1 MTRTNYQDRLDRVTS
16 YIHDNLDGELDFDR
30 IAEVASLSP
39 YHWHRIYH
47 ACRGETA
54 VATTRRLRLQRAS
67 VSLAQ
72 TDDPIA
78 QIATKAG
85 YASPA
90 AFTRAF
96 ADAYGLPPATYRERG
111 SHADFRPGQLATQQG
126 GWSIEIQRFDAIPA
140 FAIRHDGPYIE
151 IGKAFGMLFGQLA
164 TRGALPER
172 IEMIAVYLDDP
183 TAVPLERLRSFAA
196 LAAPGG
202 KDLDPPVERIEI
214 AGGDYAVLR
223 HKGPY
228 ADMSAAY
235 NWLFG
240 TWLPQSDREAD
251 DRPVVEKYLNSP
263 QDTKPSDLLTDLCL
277 PLRSIA
283 PSPD

>member
-1 MTRTNYQDRLDRVTS
+1 MTRTWTNYQDRLDRVTS
-16 YIHDNLDGELDFDR
+16 YIYDNLDGELDFDR

-54 VATTRRLRLQRAS
+54 VATARRLRLQRAS

-72 TDDPIA
+72 SDDPIA

-85 YASPA
+85 YASVA

-96 ADAYGLPPATYRERG
+96 ADAYGLPPATYRDNG
-111 SHADFRPGQLATQQG
+111 SHADFRPGQLAAPQG
-126 GWSIEIQRFDAIPA
+126 GWSIDIRRFDAIPA
-140 FAIRHDGPYIE
+140 LAVRHDGPYIE
-151 IGKAFGMLFGQLA
+151 IGKAFETLFGQLA
-164 TRGALPER
+164 VRGALPGR

-183 TAVPLERLRSFAA
+183 TAVQPERLRSLAA

-202 KDLDPPVERIEI
+202 SVDPPVERIEI

-228 ADMSAAY
+228 ADMWAAY
-235 NWLFG
+235 LWLFG
-240 TWLPQSDREAD
+240 TWLPQSGREAGD
-251 DRPVVEKYLNSP
+251 HPVVEHYFNSP

-277 PLRSIA
+277 PLR
-283 PSPD
+283 

>member
-1 MTRTNYQDRLDRVTS
+1 MTRTWTNYQDRLDRVTS
-16 YIHDNLDGELDFDR
+16 YIYDHLDGELDFDR

-54 VATTRRLRLQRAS
+54 VATARRLRLQRAS

-72 TDDPIA
+72 TDDPIE

-85 YASPA
+85 YASVA

-96 ADAYGLPPATYRERG
+96 SDAYGLPPATYRDSG
-111 SHADFRPGQLATQQG
+111 SHADFQPGQLAAPQNR
-126 GWSIEIQRFDAIPA
+126 WSIGIERFATIPA
-140 FAIRHDGPYIE
+140 LGVRHSGPYIE
-151 IGKAFGMLFGQLA
+151 IGKAFGTLFGQLA
-164 TRGALPER
+164 ARSALPEQVD
-172 IEMIAVYLDDP
+172 MIAVYFDDP
-183 TAVPLERLRSFAA
+183 TAVPPERLRS
-196 LAAPGG
+196 LAAVAAPDGG
-202 KDLDPPVERIEI
+202 FDPPVERVEI

-228 ADMSAAY
+228 ADMWAAY
-235 NWLFG
+235 LWLFG
-240 TWLPQSDREAD
+240 TWLPQSGREAD
-251 DRPVVEKYLNSP
+251 DRPVIEKYLNSP

-277 PLRSIA
+277 PLR
-283 PSPD
+283 